1 MRGILRPGP
10 ALWCERPL
18 AAAGLLVDGEDYYR
32 AFYRAACQARRYILI
47 AGWQFDSEVP
57 LLRGEGAEAE
67 AGGRPVTLRAF
78 LSDLCERNPDLS
90 IYLLAWDFHV
100 VFALER
106 EWLQQLIFAWTTNE
120 RLSFRFDASHVEN
133 GCHHQKF
140 VVIDG
145 ELSFVG
151 GLDICDHRWD
161 DRRHREANPLRQS
174 RGAPHKPFHDVQSYL
189 VGRDVARAL
198 ASLFDCRWQAAGGG
212 PLSLPRGPRAS
223 FGEDYRPPGALPL
236 LAPRVALSRTDPR
249 GAPTD
254 ARGCREV
261 YDLYREAIAAAER
274 LIYVETQYFSSRAI
288 GEALEARLRD
298 PARPPLDVVL
308 ILNMRAETL
317 KEEIA
322 VGLAQ
327 AKVLAG
333 VRAAA
338 AGTAHRLGIYYTVPE
353 PAEAGREPARA
364 TYIHSKVMAV
374 DDLFLT
380 VGSANLTNRSFSVD
394 TELNASFE
402 ADGPGD
408 PLAASIA
415 AARRSLLAEHL
426 GLDDPEPDGALV
438 PWLDDL
444 AARRVG
450 RLRPHPSPTE
460 RETALLGVID
470 PSALPFDPDAAEDDE
485 ERRSFFAIGT
495 GELWRRLFGDG
506 E

>member
-1 MRGILRPGP
+1 MRAILRAGP
-10 ALWCERPL
+10 ALWCERPV
-18 AAAGLLVDGEDYYR
+18 AAAGLLVDGEDYFR
-32 AFYRAACQARRYILI
+32 AFYRAACRARRSILI

-67 AGGRPVTLRAF
+67 AGGRPLTLRAF
-78 LSDLCERNPDLS
+78 LNDLCERNPDLS
-90 IYLLAWDFHV
+90 IYLLAWDYHL

-106 EWLQQLIFAWTTNE
+106 EWLQQAIFAWTTNE
-120 RLSFRFDASHVEN
+120 RLQFRFDASHVDN

-151 GLDICDHRWD
+151 GLDLCDHRWD
-161 DRRHREANPLRQS
+161 TRRHLESHPTRVS

-189 VGRDVARAL
+189 VGHPIAGELTA
-198 ASLFDCRWQAAGGG
+198 LFDCRWQASGGA
-212 PLSLPRGPRAS
+212 PLALSAPPAPA
-223 FGEDYRPPGALPL
+223 FGADYEPPGALPL
-236 LAPRVALSRTDPR
+236 RAERAALSRTDPH
-249 GAPTD
+249 GSPTN

-261 YDLYREAIAAAER
+261 YDLYREAIDAADR
-274 LIYVETQYFSSRAI
+274 LLYIETQYFSSRAI
-288 GEALEARLRD
+288 GEALEARLRA
-298 PARPPLDVVL
+298 PGRPDLDVVL
-308 ILNMRAETL
+308 VLNMRAETL

-327 AKVLAG
+327 AKVIAG

-338 AGTAHRLGIYYTVPE
+338 AGSGHRLGIYYTVPE
-353 PAEAGREPARA
+353 ASGGREPDRA

-374 DDLFLT
+374 DDHFLT

-402 ADGPGD
+402 ADGPD
-408 PLAASIA
+408 SPLGASIA
-415 AARRSLLAEHL
+415 AVRRSLLAEHL
-426 GLDDPEPDGALV
+426 GRDEPEPAGPLV
-438 PWLDDL
+438 PWLEGL
-444 AARRVG
+444 ASRREG

-460 RETALLGVID
+460 REAAILAVVD

-485 ERRSFFAIGT
+485 ERRSLFATGI
-495 GELWRRLFGDG
+495 GELWRRLIDDPR
-506 E
+506 